1 MFFLWLCFQL
11 TIISLGLTTVVLI
24 GSVSAVIVGVTEPCA
39 RDAVMVGAAEL
50 VGLAS
55 ARALGGTLPL
65 VTAIKTVI
73 VSVAV
78 PASGHTVLIGTGK
91 GNGRACVVCEPAE

>member
-1 MFFLWLCFQL
+1 
-11 TIISLGLTTVVLI
+11 
-24 GSVSAVIVGVTEPCA
+24 
-39 RDAVMVGAAEL
+39 MVGTAEL

-55 ARALGGTLPL
+55 ARGLGGTVPL

-78 PASGHTVLIGTGK
+78 PASGHTALIGTGE
-91 GNGRACVVCEPAE
+91 GNGRACVICVPE